1 MKLKFEK
8 NMRIITDVAGY
19 CFLLGARN
27 LHMDMNI
34 TPAASHITITAEL
47 AYVAEEKLQELSE
60 VLNTPRQHEM
70 EQNYWNLAGGEE
82 IDGELLLAGVM
93 VDEAD
98 VEYDKGWLRIAIRRF
113 HQSTQE

>member
-8 NMRIITDVAGY
+8 NMRIITDVLGY
-19 CFLLGARN
+19 CSMLGAHSFQMN
-27 LHMDMNI
+27 LDI
-34 TPAASHITITAEL
+34 TSSMSKIYIKAVLPH
-47 AYVAEEKLQELSE
+47 VPPEKIEELSS

-82 IDGELLLAGVM
+82 VDGELLLAGIM
-93 VDEAD
+93 VDEAE
-98 VEYDKGWLRIAIRRF
+98 VNYQNGELELFIRRF

>member
-8 NMRIITDVAGY
+8 NMRIVTDVAGY

-27 LHMDMNI
+27 FEIGLDITPTVSNINI
-34 TPAASHITITAEL
+34 TAQLPHAKDEKIEEL
-47 AYVAEEKLQELSE
+47 RQ

-82 IDGELLLAGVM
+82 VDGELLLAGIM

-98 VEYDKGWLRIAIRRF
+98 VNYSGGKLDIAIRRF

>member
-19 CFLLGARN
+19 CFLLGARDIQ
-27 LHMDMNI
+27 MDMNI
-34 TPAASHITITAEL
+34 TPTVSHITIRAL
-47 AYVAEEKLQELSE
+47 LPHVAEETLRELHD
-60 VLNTPRQHEM
+60 VLNAPRQHEM

-82 IDGELLLAGVM
+82 VDGELLLAGIM

-98 VEYDKGWLRIAIRRF
+98 IEYLDGTLSISIRRF

>member
-27 LHMDMNI
+27 FQIGLDI
-34 TPAASHITITAEL
+34 TPAVSNIHISAQLSHAEDEKI
-47 AYVAEEKLQELSE
+47 EELQQ

-82 IDGELLLAGVM
+82 VDGELLLAGIM
-93 VDEAD
+93 VDEAVVD
-98 VEYDKGWLRIAIRRF
+98 YSDGKLDIAIRRF
-113 HQSTQE
+113 HHSTQE